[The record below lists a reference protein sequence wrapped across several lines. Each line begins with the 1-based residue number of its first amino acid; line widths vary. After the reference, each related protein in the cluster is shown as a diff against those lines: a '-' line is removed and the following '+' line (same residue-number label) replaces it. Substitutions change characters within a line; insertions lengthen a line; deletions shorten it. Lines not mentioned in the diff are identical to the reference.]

1 MQASVQ
7 SRVRIQFASNA
18 TPKKR
23 ISSLNHDNPSIQG
36 MDYEWQQILLGHSKL
51 LSNYQCRAKQSN
63 SWYWVLLL
71 IVSLILKWVS
81 KEEQFDDKEVTRWE
95 SVVAEEWKTWIGC
108 TLMTA
113 LSSSHIVW
121 KCAFLFL
128 LYIFCWDS
136 RIWRN
141 FWTCNIVS
149 CVISYASNPNQM
161 KLLRLGCGYKY
172 GTWKASW
179 YFTRWSISQPV
190 LAAGTVLD
198 NSSRCKFLS
207 TKESWLQ
214 WYFHHWLPSSLQ
226 AHIRNPFNWIQTG
239 DAAYFFS
246 ALEIITSPTP
256 TSIHTTITNEHRSLQ
271 ICWLE
276 WFPLWGRLLTSFSA
290 PRCIRFSSVLVF
302 RSMLTSKLNA
312 WGSAQNGNE
321 WESRLQKEGKGRL
334 QQNLLETKGKQAKL
348 RESALHGQ
356 EM

>member
-1 MQASVQ
+1 
-7 SRVRIQFASNA
+7 
-18 TPKKR
+18 
-23 ISSLNHDNPSIQG
+23 
-36 MDYEWQQILLGHSKL
+36 
-51 LSNYQCRAKQSN
+51 
-63 SWYWVLLL
+63 
-71 IVSLILKWVS
+71 
-81 KEEQFDDKEVTRWE
+81 
-95 SVVAEEWKTWIGC
+95 
-108 TLMTA
+108 
-113 LSSSHIVW
+113 
-121 KCAFLFL
+121 
-128 LYIFCWDS
+128 
-136 RIWRN
+136 
-141 FWTCNIVS
+141 
-149 CVISYASNPNQM
+149 M
-161 KLLRLGCGYKY
+161 KLLRLGCGYKHS
-172 GTWKASW
+172 TWKASL

-214 WYFHHWLPSSLQ
+214 WYFHHWLPSSSQ
-226 AHIRNPFNWIQTG
+226 AHIRNPFNWIQTS

-256 TSIHTTITNEHRSLQ
+256 MSIHTTITNEHRSLQ

-276 WFPLWGRLLTSFSA
+276 CFQLWGRLLTSFSA

-321 WESRLQKEGKGRL
+321 WESMLQKDGKGRL

-348 RESALHGQ
+348 RESALHRQ